1 MSRGQYVRVVSCE
14 AETQFIAIIKESMN
28 YRNLGRSG
36 LKVSELCLGA
46 WINFG
51 GHLEDEQTFAIL
63 DAACENGINFFDTA
77 DVYAA
82 GKAEEV
88 MGRWMQGKDRRNFVV
103 ATKCRGRMWEGPNG
117 EGNSR
122 QHIIDACNDSLRRLQ
137 TDHIDLYQLHWPD
150 PSTPLEESM
159 RALNELIDAGKVRYI
174 GCSNF
179 DSEMIG
185 EAARICEQLGLNKFV
200 SSQPYYNM
208 LGRDIE
214 EKDVP
219 RCLKEGLGLIPY
231 CPLSQ
236 GLLSEKYLDGTVP
249 EDSRAARNDGL
260 KKMLDEKLS
269 IIQGLAKFAHERDWK
284 LSQLALGWLLHQPV
298 MAAPIIGATSP
309 EHITENIK
317 AIEVKLSEAD
327 LAEIEKILRPEAEL
341 ATT

>member
-1 MSRGQYVRVVSCE
+1 
-14 AETQFIAIIKESMN
+14 MN
-28 YRNLGRSG
+28 HRTLGRSG

-51 GHLEDEQTFAIL
+51 GQLSDEETFAIL
-63 DAACENGINFFDTA
+63 DAAFESGINFFDTA

-88 MGRWMQGKDRRNFVV
+88 MGRWMQGKDRRSFVI
-103 ATKCRGRMWEGPNG
+103 ATKCRGRMWDGPNG

-150 PSTPLEESM
+150 PSTPLEESL

-179 DSEMIG
+179 GSEAIG
-185 EAARICEQLGLNKFV
+185 EAARICEQLGLNKFI
-200 SSQPYYNM
+200 SLQPYYNM

-219 RCLKEGLGLIPY
+219 RCIQEGLGLIPY

-236 GLLSEKYLDGTVP
+236 GLLSEKYLDGSVP
-249 EDSRAARNDGL
+249 ENSRVARSEDL
-260 KKMLDEKLS
+260 QKA
-269 IIQGLAKFAHERDWK
+269 LAKQLPVIKALAEFAHARDWT
-284 LSQLALGWLLHQPV
+284 LPQLALGWLLHQSA
-298 MAAPIIGATSP
+298 MTAPIIGATRP
-309 EHITENIK
+309 EQVRENIK
-317 AIEVKLSEAD
+317 ATEVKLSHDE
-327 LAEIEKILRPEAEL
+327 LTQIKTILDTQPSP
-341 ATT
+341 